1 MTSLAL
7 RKRIISL
14 LNRRNDLYLLQ
25 EVHDLL
31 AAETSADALQKRM
44 ETAVLVGE
52 QDITAGRTMNLT
64 TFEKRISTSLQKRI
78 AAYNTKKRKS

>member
-14 LNRRNDLYLLQ
+14 LNRRSDPYLLQ

-31 AAETSADALQKRM
+31 AGEISADALQKRM
-44 ETAVLVGE
+44 EAGVLAGE
-52 QDITAGRTMNLT
+52 ADIVAGRTMGLAA
-64 TFEKRISTSLQKRI
+64 FEKRIGASLRGKV
-78 AAYNTKKRKS
+78 AASSAKKRKT